1 MSLDFA
7 VTPAVKRVRL
17 ALDGDLVAEVDDLRR
32 RVAVAKRS
40 DMLGGGLA
48 DTAPQLERQLEQ
60 AELALEQNVKVFT
73 FRGVGRAQFTRI
85 VESHPPTQKQ
95 WDRWAK
101 QCEITGP
108 IGRPNPPEF
117 DPETAS
123 IDMVAASCGDPQATP
138 DEWAKLRDDSLTD
151 GQWAELFRAALT
163 VNLEA
168 STRPLSVAATG
179 TTEGGEPE

>member
-32 RVAVAKRS
+32 RVAAAKRS

-85 VESHPPTQKQ
+85 VESHPPSQKQ
-95 WDRWAK
+95 WDRWQK
-101 QCEITGP
+101 QCEVAGIF
-108 IGRPNPPEF
+108 GRPNPPEF

-123 IDMVAASCGDPQATP
+123 IDMVAISCVDPQATP
-138 DEWAKLRDDSLTD
+138 EEWAKLRDESLSD
-151 GQWAELFRAALT
+151 GQWAELFKAALT

-168 STRPLSVAATG
+168 SARPFSLADTDTIEDGAA
-179 TTEGGEPE
+179 E